1 MLLNSLPL
9 GGVISFNHNDGKF
22 KFDYANFTNN
32 IFVYIQDMFI
42 GGTDTVSS
50 LLEWELTEL
59 IRHPNIMKKLQE
71 EGRKVANG
79 KTHINEDDLINM
91 KYLKAV
97 VKETLRLH
105 PPFSLLVPR
114 QSRQDITLN
123 GYDIKAG
130 THVIINAWGIARDPT
145 NWNQPEEFKP
155 ERFLNNSID
164 IKGNDFQLIPFGG
177 GRRGC
182 PGIAYAT
189 AVNEIVL
196 ANLVHQFNWEL
207 PDGAAGLEKLDM
219 SETIGFIA
227 HRNTPLVAL
236 AVPK

>member
-1 MLLNSLPL
+1 VLLNSLPL
-9 GGVISFNHNDGKF
+9 DGVIAFNHNDGKF

-71 EGRKVANG
+71 EGRRVANG
-79 KTHINEDDLINM
+79 RSHINEDDLINM

-114 QSRQDITLN
+114 QSRQDIILN

-207 PDGAAGLEKLDM
+207 PGGAAGLEKLDM